1 MIDEATVWKD
11 VWPVVERLIEAT
23 LAEDEPTL
31 ETLLLPDHQAAE
43 TLDLFGYIAFDI
55 LLKTVLG
62 RQRLGLTRAIEAE
75 NGQVV
80 YIEYAWPDPEAKDR
94 SFTAVDVVS
103 VRLVRLEDRW
113 LVAEINPAAAELPL
127 NGARARSILTTTQ
140 MLSEADR
147 LPSEPWILPFTFYG
161 GLLKL
166 PLQERGMADEVERLL
181 LPGLQE
187 RQFGFMSL
195 LRGRRLWR
203 DFKAV
208 GQPDIGMNTVP
219 AWAAAAEFVIGEQE
233 QRQVTQAAA
242 GRLYKVSL
250 GAIVGRI
257 KQIKKSLAIQVPD
270 ERYSDSAEWLVTSDE

>member
-1 MIDEATVWKD
+1 MIDEATIWEE

-23 LAEDEPTL
+23 LAEDEPAL
-31 ETLLLPDHQAAE
+31 EALLLPDHQAAE

-75 NGQVV
+75 DGQVV
-80 YIEYAWPDPEAKDR
+80 YIEFAWPDPEATDR

-103 VRLVRLEDRW
+103 VRLVRDEDSW

-127 NGARARSILTTTQ
+127 TGARARTILATTQ
-140 MLSEADR
+140 MLNEEDR
-147 LPSEPWILPFTFYG
+147 LPAEPWVLPFTFYG

-166 PLQERGMADEVERLL
+166 PLQARGMADEVEQLL

-195 LRGRRLWR
+195 VRGRRLWR
-203 DFKAV
+203 DFKASSK
-208 GQPDIGMNTVP
+208 PEADPAP
-219 AWAAAAEFVIGEQE
+219 AWAAAAEFVLSEQE
-233 QRQVTQAAA
+233 QRELTQAAA